1 MTSEEASALYHLP
14 CQMVLAGVEVLG
26 KRVMPADPVGALGA
40 SLPGACLEGHM
51 ALKALCGAEAGAP
64 HGGSVAP
71 DWTAQQCSE
80 VLNGAW
86 NQQESL
92 CKDCLPEGAA
102 TAREWVVF
110 N

>member
-14 CQMVLAGVEVLG
+14 CQTVSAGVEARG

-40 SLPGACLEGHM
+40 SPPGAHLAGHM
-51 ALKALCGAEAGAP
+51 ALKALRRGRGWGP
-64 HGGSVAP
+64 HGGNVAP
-71 DWTAQQCSE
+71 DRSAQQCSE
-80 VLNGAW
+80 VLNCAW
-86 NQQESL
+86 SQHQML

-102 TAREWVVF
+102 TSRERVLI